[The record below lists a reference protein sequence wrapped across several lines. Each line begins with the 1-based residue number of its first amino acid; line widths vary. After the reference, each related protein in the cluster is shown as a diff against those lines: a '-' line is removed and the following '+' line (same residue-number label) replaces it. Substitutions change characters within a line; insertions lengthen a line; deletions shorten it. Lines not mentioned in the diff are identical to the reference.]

1 MSCSGI
7 ESGAFNARA
16 ALGIPQPLWEIHFSA
31 MDASTAPVSAVD
43 SSTVLVLRDTA
54 VGVEVL
60 MLERHLDSDFV
71 GGAFVFPG
79 GKVDQADVL
88 DVELW
93 SGIDPNLEAGRM
105 SVTPEIALALY
116 VAAVR
121 ETFEEGGLLYARK
134 KGRPVTESDLDSGT
148 FKSARA
154 RLNSRTE
161 SWDWSQWLR
170 AENLVLDLGAL
181 TWWSWWVTPEGVH
194 RRYDTRFFVALAPTD
209 QTAAH
214 DEVETVHSVWTTP
227 GRALAAAADGTAMVI
242 LPTRK
247 NLEQLQE
254 HRTAR
259 AAWEWAADRIPPR
272 IGPEIVRDGG
282 RVVVR
287 HETFGSIEEL

>member
-1 MSCSGI
+1 
-7 ESGAFNARA
+7 
-16 ALGIPQPLWEIHFSA
+16 
-31 MDASTAPVSAVD
+31 MDASCAPVPAVD
-43 SSTVLVLRDTA
+43 SSTVMVLRDTVA
-54 VGVEVL
+54 GIEVL

-93 SGIDPNLEAGRM
+93 SGINPTVEADRM
-105 SVTPEIALALY
+105 NTAPEVALSLY

-121 ETFEEGGLLYARK
+121 ETFEEGGLLFAHRHN
-134 KGRPVTESDLDSGT
+134 RPVTERDLDSDS
-148 FKSARA
+148 FKAARA

-161 SWDWSQWLR
+161 SWDWSEWLR
-170 AENLVLDLGAL
+170 TENLVLDLGAL
-181 TWWSWWVTPEGVH
+181 TWWSWWVTPEGIH
-194 RRYDTRFFVALAPTD
+194 RRFDTRFFAALAPSD

-214 DEVETVHSVWTTP
+214 DEVETVHSTWTTP
-227 GRALAAAADGTAMVI
+227 GRALDAAAAGTAMVI

-247 NLEQLQE
+247 NLEQLSE
-254 HRTAR
+254 HGTAR
-259 AAWEWAADRIPPR
+259 AALEWAAQRVPPR

>member
-1 MSCSGI
+1 MSCSGV

-16 ALGIPQPLWEIHFSA
+16 ASGIPAESGEIHFSA
-31 MDASTAPVSAVD
+31 MDVSRTPVPAVD
-43 SSTVLVLRDTA
+43 SSTVMVLRDT
-54 VGVEVL
+54 VEGVEVL

-88 DVELW
+88 DAELW
-93 SGIDPNLEAGRM
+93 SGIDPTVEAGRM
-105 SVTPEIALALY
+105 NADTDVALALY

-121 ETFEEGGLLYARK
+121 ETFEEGGLLFARRD
-134 KGRPVTESDLDSGT
+134 GRPVAESDLDSGS
-148 FKSARA
+148 FKAARA

-161 SWDWSQWLR
+161 SWDWSEWLR
-170 AENLVLDLGAL
+170 TENLVLDLGAL

-194 RRYDTRFFVALAPTD
+194 RRYDTRFFVALAPAD

-227 GRALAAAADGTAMVI
+227 DRALAAAAEGTAMVI

-247 NLEQLQE
+247 NLEQLRQ
-254 HRTAR
+254 HQTAE
-259 AAWEWAADRIPPR
+259 AALEWAADRIPPR